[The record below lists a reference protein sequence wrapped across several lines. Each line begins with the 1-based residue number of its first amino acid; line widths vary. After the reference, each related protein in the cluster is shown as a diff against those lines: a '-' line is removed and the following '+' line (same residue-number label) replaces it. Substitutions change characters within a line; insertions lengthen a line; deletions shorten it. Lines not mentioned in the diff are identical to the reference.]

1 MTSAAQSHPV
11 RPRPGATALRLSHP
25 TSSALLFAFAAL
37 QAIGAAGCTYQVI
50 QLIPHRLRHGMGV
63 GGCYLV
69 GHHGCGRWRIRFAFA
84 GCFFALAAIP
94 GEAGTAA
101 GGAQRRQEEGVG
113 RAFHGWSS
121 REVLRLRARPALLVS
136 PP

>member
-50 QLIPHRLRHGMGV
+50 QLIPHRLRHGMALADVTWSGITGV
-63 GGCYLV
+63 GG
-69 GHHGCGRWRIRFAFA
+69 GAS
-84 GCFFALAAIP
+84 ALRSRGVSLLSLRYQAKLGPQPAAHN
-94 GEAGTAA
+94 ADK
-101 GGAQRRQEEGVG
+101 RK
-113 RAFHGWSS
+113 
-121 REVLRLRARPALLVS
+121 
-136 PP
+136 